1 MNIQELLQQLR
12 DKGWGDSDIGD
23 ALGVSRVTVY
33 RWRNGQP
40 PENVVMLSH
49 SLRRL
54 LRRAGP
60 PRRKDLAGTSPARLR
75 SLR

>member
-1 MNIQELLQQLR
+1 MDIRELLQQLR

-23 ALGVSRVTVY
+23 ALGVARVTVY
-33 RWRNGQP
+33 RWRQGQR
-40 PENVVMLSH
+40 PENTVMLSH

-60 PRRKDLAGTSPARLR
+60 PRRKGSAGAGPAELR